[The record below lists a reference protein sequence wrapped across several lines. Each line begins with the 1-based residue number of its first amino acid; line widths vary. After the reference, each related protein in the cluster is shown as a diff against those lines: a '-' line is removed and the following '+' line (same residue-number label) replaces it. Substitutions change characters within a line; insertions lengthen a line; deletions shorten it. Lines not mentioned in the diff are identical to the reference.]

1 MTHTASTAEN
11 PAADAGPAPAVTAG
25 CAAGAARVARV
36 ANRIG
41 RLIIHLAGNI
51 ERLVGDVVRD
61 SSDLA
66 RETEQLSVAVARTAV
81 QVHAAVRATPRF
93 SRIVK
98 EVIALAAR
106 YRLQRTRA
114 EIFGADAPETVAARA
129 TLDDDAA
136 RRLYE
141 LCIEL
146 RGGVL
151 KVGQFA
157 SARVDLLPAA
167 YVRELGKLQDRVP
180 AVPTADI
187 IARIESELGRPIGEL
202 YASFEDTP
210 IAAASLA
217 QVHGAVLHDGTRV
230 AVKVQVPGIE
240 DVVETD
246 LAAFRVLATALK
258 DLLPGTDLPTVAAE
272 LSRSVREELDYRK
285 EADSLTRF
293 AAMAGSTMA
302 GTVIVPRPHPALSA
316 RRVLTMDRIDGA
328 RLPDWLAETD
338 TRGADGVTARDHL
351 LGTMVRSFAAQ
362 ILEHGLFH
370 ADPHPGNFLVA
381 ETLGSPPRL
390 VMLDFGAVQEYGPA
404 ARAAYAE
411 LAMAILGGNAARMT
425 ELFATLGFR
434 TRGEDPTALHQFAE
448 LLIGALR
455 QGQNTTTPAGIAA
468 LDPQAQ
474 IAAAMDLARRNP
486 IVALPQDF
494 VLLGRVLA
502 TLGGLIVRYRPSVDL
517 ATAILPALTRAMAPQ
532 PVASA

>member
-11 PAADAGPAPAVTAG
+11 PAAGAAAPSVAAG

-41 RLIIHLAGNI
+41 RLVLHLAGNL

-114 EIFGADAPETVAARA
+114 EIFGANAPETVAARA
-129 TLDDDAA
+129 ALDDDAA

-151 KVGQFA
+151 KIGQFA

-246 LAAFRVLATALK
+246 LAAFRVLASALK
-258 DLLPGTDLPTVAAE
+258 DLLPSTDLPTVAAE

-293 AAMAGSTMA
+293 AAMAGT
-302 GTVIVPRPHPALSA
+302 TVVVPRPHPALSA

-338 TRGADGVTARDHL
+338 ARGADGVTARDHL

-411 LAMAILGGNAARMT
+411 LAMAILGGDAARMT

-434 TRGEDPTALHQFAE
+434 TRGDDPTALHQFAE
-448 LLIGALR
+448 LLIGGLR
-455 QGQNTTTPAGIAA
+455 QGQRAGLAA

-474 IAAAMDLARRNP
+474 IAAAMELVRRNP

-494 VLLGRVLA
+494 VLLGRVLT

-532 PVASA
+532 PSASA